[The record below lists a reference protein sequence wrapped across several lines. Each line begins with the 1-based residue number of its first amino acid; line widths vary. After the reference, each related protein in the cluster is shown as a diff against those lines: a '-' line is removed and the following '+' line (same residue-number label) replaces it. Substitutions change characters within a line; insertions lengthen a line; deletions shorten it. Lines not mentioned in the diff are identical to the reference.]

1 MYVCIC
7 NALTESRVREAA
19 RECQGSVPSVYECFG
34 VAPSCGKCASSLRE
48 ILRSTAGVECL
59 AAE

>member
-19 RECQGSVPSVYECFG
+19 RECRGSVPSVYECFG
-34 VAPSCGKCASSLRE
+34 VTPGCGKCASSLRD
-48 ILRSTAGVECL
+48 ILRSATAPDRV

>member
-19 RECQGSVPSVYECFG
+19 SKAGRSVTSVYECFG
-34 VAPSCGKCASSLRE
+34 VTPRCGKCAANLRDL
-48 ILRSTAGVECL
+48 LRQASPSPEA

>member
-7 NALTESRVREAA
+7 NALTESRVKEAA
-19 RECQGSVPSVYECFG
+19 RQCRGSVPSVYECFG
-34 VAPSCGKCASSLRE
+34 VKPGCGKCASSLRD
-48 ILRSTAGVECL
+48 ILRSATGAEQV